1 MQQTFWNAPI
11 IDGTY
16 RMNKQTVMRLLR
28 PLFATLSILAFFVAV
43 YCFISRNNIGLF
55 FHIVFVCL
63 IVFAVST
70 YYLSF
75 FTKRKIQK
83 ILDFDELTGLLT
95 TKKFISSVEN
105 ILKTAK
111 SEEYSIIS
119 IDIEKFRYL
128 AETLGTETADAII
141 VELSK
146 HFKKEAP
153 KDSLICRNYTDNFII
168 LIKSTFR
175 PIVEDQ
181 VLAFLSVVEKMGN
194 LLPLHYTLDFS
205 VGVYVIMDTNE
216 KVPAMIEKANTARKF
231 GMKSFNPR
239 RVSFYDENMKI
250 TTENEKEIIFDMNRA
265 FEENEFIAYYQPKF
279 RFNDAKIIGAE
290 ALVRWNHKTKGIL
303 TPNVFVPLFERNG
316 FIQKID
322 ILIFESVCKF
332 LDKWNKSAPEGKTA
346 PSITISC
353 NLSRMQLYNPD
364 LAKVYAEIAS
374 KYQIAPS
381 KIEIELT
388 ESLMMDN
395 KDRLLKAMN
404 EIKKAGF
411 DISVDDFG
419 SGFSSL
425 GLLKDIPANV
435 IKLDRSFLGSGS
447 KREHIIIQS
456 VITMAKDLD
465 LKTVAE
471 GVEDKAQAELLKQM
485 GCEIAQG
492 YLYSKPIPENE
503 FEELLHA
510 AFG

>member
-1 MQQTFWNAPI
+1 MNQKTGRQLVRNFFTTLCIFILFGSIYLFVPKRI
-11 IDGTY
+11 KEIDFTILFI
-16 RMNKQTVMRLLR
+16 LL
-28 PLFATLSILAFFVAV
+28 
-43 YCFISRNNIGLF
+43 FISSL
-55 FHIVFVCL
+55 
-63 IVFAVST
+63 AT
-70 YYLSF
+70 YYASLAH
-75 FTKRKIQK
+75 KRRIQR
-83 ILDFDELTGLLT
+83 IIDFDELTGLMT
-95 TKKFISSVEN
+95 TKNFIENVEH

-111 SEEYSIIS
+111 SDEYSIIS

-128 AETLGTETADAII
+128 ADALGTDTADAII
-141 VELSK
+141 KELAK

-153 KDSLICRNYTDNFII
+153 SDALICRNYTDNFIV
-168 LIKSTFR
+168 LVKATFR

-181 VLAFLSVVEKMGN
+181 VLSLLSVVEKMGN

-205 VGVYVIMDTNE
+205 IGVYVIMNTNE
-216 KVPAMIEKANTARKF
+216 KVQSMIEKANTARKF
-231 GMKSFNPR
+231 GMRSFNPR

-279 RFNDAKIIGAE
+279 RFQDAQIIGAE

-303 TPNVFVPLFERNG
+303 PPSAFVPLFERNG

-322 ILIFESVCKF
+322 LLVFESVCKF
-332 LDKWNKSAPEGKTA
+332 LDKWNKSAPEDKTA
-346 PSITISC
+346 PAITISC

-364 LAKVYAEIAS
+364 VAKEYAEIAS

-395 KDRLLKAMN
+395 KERLLKAMN
-404 EIKKAGF
+404 EIKKVGF
-411 DISVDDFG
+411 EISVDDFG

-435 IKLDRSFLGSGS
+435 IKLDKSFLGSES
-447 KREHIIIQS
+447 EREHIIIKS

-471 GVEDKAQAELLKQM
+471 GIEDKEQAELLKNM
-485 GCEIAQG
+485 GCDIAQG
-492 YLYSKPIPENE
+492 YLYSKPIPEKD
-503 FEELLHA
+503 FENLLHKA
-510 AFG
+510 LD